1 MCFLNSIVEVLLQFL
16 RHHFNLA
23 KFFEIW
29 STVAGYDELC
39 MSFEPIRNGEIF

>member
-1 MCFLNSIVEVLLQFL
+1 MWLLNSILEVLLQFL
-16 RHHFNLA
+16 RHRFNMA

-39 MSFEPIRNGEIF
+39 VSFEPIRNGKIF